1 MDATMPHALGCSL
14 LIAYEV
20 QGCNRAVVT
29 SFNLHMDFHWL
40 IKKKKKKMFFF
51 FLVH

>member
-1 MDATMPHALGCSL
+1 MDATMPHTPGCSL
-14 LIAYEV
+14 LIGYEV

-29 SFNLHMDFHWL
+29 SFNLHVDFHWL
-40 IKKKKKKMFFF
+40 RKKKKKKKKV